1 MAAGVFYG
9 VQKDF
14 LFSRSVKALPGPQ
27 LAGRIQEAYET
38 IKKVPSTIF
47 ALHGCCLT
55 SLDRTRRTSDVL
67 HIVGSY

>member
-47 ALHGCCLT
+47 AHYMGA
-55 SLDRTRRTSDVL
+55 V
-67 HIVGSY
+67 